1 MSRQPK
7 YLHITLVFEDDA
19 LNQSSLI
26 NIDGSKSVYIDN
38 IPEFVESKIE
48 TINGKSRPTRIKRN
62 IFAIVVDYGEEGISL
77 DEFNKSSSSNE
88 KSN

>member
-1 MSRQPK
+1 MNKTPK
-7 YLHITLVFEDDA
+7 YLHITLVFEDDK

-38 IPEFVESKIE
+38 IPEFIESKIE
-48 TINGKSRPTRIKRN
+48 TINGKAKPTIIKRN

-77 DEFNKSSSSNE
+77 DDFNKSTSSNKE
-88 KSN
+88 